1 MKRSQKRV
9 RMYALRS
16 VCMQAIVNI
25 QIQIDELKIV
35 IALKFIIIFS
45 ILFFVCRTVN
55 AICAAPL
62 LPGKWL
68 WVNFVFMQWIQVKV
82 FAIWLVRMT

>member
-45 ILFFVCRTVN
+45 ILFFVDSM
-55 AICAAPL
+55 L
-62 LPGKWL
+62 
-68 WVNFVFMQWIQVKV
+68 
-82 FAIWLVRMT
+82 